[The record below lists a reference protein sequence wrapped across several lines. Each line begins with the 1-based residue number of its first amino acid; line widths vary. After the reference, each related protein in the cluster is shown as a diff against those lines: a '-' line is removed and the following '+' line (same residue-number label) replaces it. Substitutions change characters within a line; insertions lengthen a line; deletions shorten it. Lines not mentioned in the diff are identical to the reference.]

1 MGSSNAEHRTGS
13 PASRWQPPSAKAGP
27 GDRTASLPEGRATS
41 VPEASSESLAKS
53 CARASK

>member
-1 MGSSNAEHRTGS
+1 
-13 PASRWQPPSAKAGP
+13 
-27 GDRTASLPEGRATS
+27 LPEGRATS